1 MKTTINASDK
11 SFQKS
16 TKHTTKVIDPKHI
29 KDSLLNPNTK
39 MKRHNPESSHSNG
52 TIDLS
57 LDLSTL
63 LDADTSE
70 PPLKKSN
77 LEDSPLKKAALDP
90 YKRGTPIGRLPKKD
104 IAKQRTDIFGYHT

>member
-1 MKTTINASDK
+1 LT
-11 SFQKS
+11 Q
-16 TKHTTKVIDPKHI
+16 
-29 KDSLLNPNTK
+29 KDSLLNTITK

-77 LEDSPLKKAALDP
+77 LEDSSEPQPLKKAALDP
-90 YKRGTPIGRLPKKD
+90 YKRGTPIGRLPKTS
-104 IAKQRTDIFGYHT
+104 AKQRTDVCGYHT